1 MKKRKIRKIWIF
13 LLFILLGIASSFYL
27 IESKILTKE
36 QPKIEIKQPEVKE
49 EKPAEPENKR
59 KEYKL
64 SLVMVGD
71 ALYHTGTYQDGL
83 KKDGSYNFEHQ
94 LTDIAPIVAKHDL
107 AYYNQETILGGTE
120 LGLKSYPRF
129 NSPQEIGDAFVKAGF
144 NLVSLANN
152 HTLDSGEKAILNSVS
167 YWRNKVGVQ
176 TAGSYDSTEDKA
188 KSHIGEKNG
197 ITYAFLAY
205 TYGTNGLPVPKGKE
219 YLVNVFDK
227 EKAKKDIE
235 AVRDKV
241 DVVLVSMHWGVEYT
255 HTPTNEQKDQAK
267 FLSDL
272 GVDVIIGSHP
282 HVIQPIEH
290 IGKTV
295 VIYSLGNFISGQGD
309 LMKRIGIISSLEI
322 NKVEEEG
329 NTTVTINNVKGDLHY
344 TYHQP
349 GHKNYRVIPF
359 YKLTNQEL
367 GDDVKTVKAKYEAI
381 INKNDPTIQVG
392 TLGINEAT

>member
-1 MKKRKIRKIWIF
+1 MKQRKIKKIWIV
-13 LLFILLGIASSFYL
+13 LLTLLLVGGISFYL
-27 IESKILTKE
+27 IESKIFTKP
-36 QPKIEIKQPEVKE
+36 QPEIEVKE
-49 EKPAEPENKR
+49 PTTPEEPEEEKR
-59 KEYKL
+59 KEYNL

-71 ALYHTGTYQDGL
+71 ALYHTGTYKDGL
-83 KKDGSYNFEHQ
+83 KSDGTYNFDHQ
-94 LTDIAPIVAKHDL
+94 LSDIAPIIADYDL

-120 LGLKSYPRF
+120 LGLSSYPTF
-129 NSPQEIGDAFVKAGF
+129 NSPQEIGDAYIKAGF

-152 HTLDSGEKAILNSVS
+152 HTMDRGEKAILKSTA
-167 YWRNKVGVQ
+167 YWKDKTGVM
-176 TAGSYDSTEDKA
+176 TAGSYSSIEDHA
-188 KSHIGEKNG
+188 RSHIGEKNG
-197 ITYAFLAY
+197 ITFAFLAF
-205 TYGTNGLPVPKGKE
+205 TYGTNGIPVPKGKE

-227 EKAKKDIE
+227 ETAKKEIE

-255 HTPTNEQKDQAK
+255 HTPTKEQREQAQ
-267 FLSDL
+267 FLADL

-290 IGKTV
+290 IDDTV

-322 NKVEEEG
+322 HKVEENGESSI
-329 NTTVTINNVKGDLHY
+329 TIDNVKGDLHY
-344 TYHQP
+344 TYHTA

-367 GDDVKTVKAKYEAI
+367 GQDVAKVKEQYEAI
-381 INKNDPTIQVG
+381 INKNDKSIIVG
-392 TLGINEAT
+392 TLGTA